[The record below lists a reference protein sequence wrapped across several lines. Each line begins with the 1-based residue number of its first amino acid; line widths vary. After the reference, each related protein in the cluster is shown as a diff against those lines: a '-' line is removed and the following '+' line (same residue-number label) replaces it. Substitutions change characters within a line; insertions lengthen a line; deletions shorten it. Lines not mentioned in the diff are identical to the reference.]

1 MADKKTLD
9 IFLKLLKKQNIKL
22 KDVKPFLKNH
32 ALDLNEYD
40 KSGYNSLHYAIKS
53 EKPEIVKVL
62 LNMENEEF
70 LSIKADP
77 NKETKDKANQIFT
90 SPILLSLLYT
100 NDQVASNQ
108 MIRYLYNSGANIN
121 YKDEEGTTLFL
132 HSCEKGRTDIIK
144 FLINKIERSENENEA
159 ETENPQNENNKMTL
173 KELINQ
179 KSNNGGGLHFAII
192 GQQDEVIELLLEN
205 NIDLNIVNAQGDTAL
220 EYALKEKQMNMFKTM
235 LDYIVANREMSNEDK
250 KKILNH
256 QNNDGN
262 TILHE
267 LAFCKSSVVT
277 NIVLKLPQ
285 EFGVDATLKNKEGYD
300 YKEVSENIIELEKQK
315 AEQEKRL
322 KEERRKLKEELRQ
335 KKYEEEKKI
344 IDERKRYE
352 EKLRRQEEFGAKLIE
367 NRGKIF
373 TVVFIIFLGLMYL
386 IIKNASV
393 KKERII

>member
-9 IFLKLLKKQNIKL
+9 IFLKLLKKKNIQL
-22 KDVKPFLKNH
+22 KDVKSFLKNH

-53 EKPEIVKVL
+53 EKPEIVKIL
-62 LNMENEEF
+62 LNIDNEEF
-70 LSIKADP
+70 LAIKADP

-90 SPILLSLLYT
+90 SPVLLSLLYT

-144 FLINKIERSENENEA
+144 FLINKIERGENEP
-159 ETENPQNENNKMTL
+159 ETENNQDKNNKMTL

-235 LDYIVANREMSNEDK
+235 LDYIVDNKEMSNEDK

-285 EFGVDATLKNKEGYD
+285 EIGVDATLKNKEGYD
-300 YKEVSENIIELEKQK
+300 YKQVSENIIELEKQK

-335 KKYEEEKKI
+335 KKYEEEKKL

-352 EKLRRQEEFGAKLIE
+352 EQLRRQEEFGAKLIE

>member
-1 MADKKTLD
+1 MADKKTFD

-62 LNMENEEF
+62 LNIDNEEF
-70 LSIKADP
+70 LAIKADP

-90 SPILLSLLYT
+90 SPVLLSLLYT
-100 NDQVASNQ
+100 NDQAASNQ

-144 FLINKIERSENENEA
+144 FLINKIERSENEDGT
-159 ETENPQNENNKMTL
+159 ETENIQNENNKMTV

-235 LDYIVANREMSNEDK
+235 LDFIVDNKEMSNEDK

-285 EFGVDATLKNKEGYD
+285 KFGVDATLKNKEGYD

-315 AEQEKRL
+315 EEQEKRL
-322 KEERRKLKEELRQ
+322 KEERRRLKEELRQ
-335 KKYEEEKKI
+335 KKYEEEKKL

-352 EKLRRQEEFGAKLIE
+352 EQLRRQEEFGAKLIE